1 MMMKPLLLIGCVGF
15 ALAVFLGPDRDKALA
30 NNPYASFPLS
40 KDVSGNGPFATL
52 GEGQLPNETRWGA
65 WASRVGAGRRGYERP
80 CLSLARI
87 TRFGEYSAVHG
98 CAPLKPAKGQ
108 RWAKFQPNYAYIGA
122 TYQTRPNGPLIGE
135 TVLGLTFDRRI
146 RSVVLKYAGGGQLQR
161 RTRLFNSKQQ
171 KKTKL
176 PPFRYIALA
185 LQDDVCAETVV
196 GYGKNGAELFSAET
210 VLCSD
215 GVYG

>member
-1 MMMKPLLLIGCVGF
+1 MRQYVVGIG
-15 ALAVFLGPDRDKALA
+15 AMLAMAGLGAGGQASADQRS
-30 NNPYASFPLS
+30 PYADFPLY
-40 KDVSGNGPFATL
+40 KDVSGNGPIASL
-52 GEGQLPNETRWGA
+52 GEGQLPNGTRWGA
-65 WASRVGAGRRGYERP
+65 WASRVGAGRRGYEQP

-87 TRFGEYSAVHG
+87 TRFGEYTDVHG
-98 CAPLKPAKGQ
+98 CGQ
-108 RWAKFQPNYAYIGA
+108 VVSVDDQEAAHYAPNYAYIGA
-122 TYQTRPNGPLIGE
+122 TYQTRPDGPFVGE
-135 TVLGLTFDRRI
+135 TVLGLTFHPSV
-146 RSVVLKYAGGGQLQR
+146 RSVVLEYAGGGQLQR

-196 GYGKNGAELFSAET
+196 GYGKDGAELFSAET

>member
-1 MMMKPLLLIGCVGF
+1 MMRLLALMSCTGF
-15 ALAVFLGPDRDKALA
+15 ALGLCFGICRDQALA
-30 NNPYASFPLS
+30 NSPYASFPLS

-52 GEGQLPNETRWGA
+52 GEGQLPNGTRWGA
-65 WASRVGAGRRGYERP
+65 WASRVGKGRRGYEQP

-87 TRFGEYSAVHG
+87 TRSGEYAAVHG
-98 CAPLKPAKGQ
+98 CAPLGPSKDQSAAKY
-108 RWAKFQPNYAYIGA
+108 QPNYVYIGA
-122 TYQTRPNGPLIGE
+122 TYQTRPDGPVVGE
-135 TVLGLTFDRRI
+135 TVLGLTFASAV

-171 KKTKL
+171 RKTKL

-185 LQDDVCAETVV
+185 LQEDVCAESVV
-196 GYGKNGAELFSAET
+196 GYGENGAELFSSDT

-215 GVYG
+215 DVYG